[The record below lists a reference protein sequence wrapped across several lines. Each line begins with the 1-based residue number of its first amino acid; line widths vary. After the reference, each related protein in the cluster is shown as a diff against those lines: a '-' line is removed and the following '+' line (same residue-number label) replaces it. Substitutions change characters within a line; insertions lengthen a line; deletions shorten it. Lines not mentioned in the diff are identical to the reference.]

1 MMNTLALKNGL
12 NRYFLD
18 GDSGLFTKEVI
29 GTLAGNDW
37 SAITVQLE
45 EWQRR
50 GLLRIV
56 KQPDEAKK
64 DDICIEMLNLIDR
77 ESPIPGWPSKRV
89 EA

>member
-37 SAITVQLE
+37 SAITVQL
-45 EWQRR
+45 
-50 GLLRIV
+50 V
-56 KQPDEAKK
+56 YCKTSSYNK
-64 DDICIEMLNLIDR
+64 
-77 ESPIPGWPSKRV
+77 
-89 EA
+89 